1 MTQTR
6 QRPGGGSPGAINE
19 SANQSEFSRDDS
31 PSVRQIPRR
40 YVTAP
45 VTVLDKLT
53 PLNQHRLVTLLLKMP
68 KLEETRTH
76 LTGQQHLTG
85 RWFGGTYDGRRTF
98 VELWQCKPQQVTAS
112 LNAMRSAGA
121 NIHLW
126 SDANQQP
133 QLDLEIP
140 LGTDRRCQLP
150 EELLDAS
157 HRTIPVWLELQRNGN
172 DSRNRVLR
180 AATGQG
186 HDTVRAALRELEA
199 LGLRTPITGE
209 LAIVRRLGD
218 HENAPSAKPSTPTSK
233 PNPTPYVET
242 SNPHFETKHRGTW
255 EPEPPVQETVQI
267 HPSLN
272 NLGAKELEHFNI
284 EERVWKSGLATA
296 RRGLPGA
303 KP

>member
-6 QRPGGGSPGAINE
+6 KRPGGGSPGAINE
-19 SANQSEFSRDDS
+19 SADQSEFSPNDT

-53 PLNQHRLVTLLLKMP
+53 PLNQHRLTTLLLKMP

-112 LNAMRSAGA
+112 LNAMRAAGA

-140 LGTDRRCQLP
+140 LGLDRRCQLP
-150 EELLDAS
+150 QELLDAS
-157 HRTIPVWLELQRNGN
+157 HRTIPVWLQLQRNGN

-180 AATGQG
+180 EATGQG
-186 HDTVRAALRELEA
+186 HDTVRAALRELEQ
-199 LGLRTPITGE
+199 LGLRTATTGE
-209 LAIVRRLGD
+209 LALVRRLEG
-218 HENAPSAKPSTPTSK
+218 HENYPSVKPSTPTSK
-233 PNPTPYVET
+233 PDPTPYVET
-242 SNPHFETKHRGTW
+242 STPHVETKHRGTW
-255 EPEPPVQETVQI
+255 EPERPVEETVEI

-272 NLGAKELEHFNI
+272 NLGAKELGHFNV
-284 EERVWKSGLATA
+284 EEKVWKPGLAIA
-296 RRGLPGA
+296 RSGLPGA